1 MTRIFVCLMLVGILL
16 IYFSGCNNLTSN
28 QLSNST
34 TEVITEPNMMTE
46 TETESSPSMEMETE
60 IEPNLALD
68 FQYETNSNQ
77 TGIVINKYIG
87 KKQDVVIPSYIE
99 NLPVVSLKGIPD
111 EYYTTAIS
119 EGVFQ
124 GSNIKTVVIPKTVR
138 SIGYAAFRDCKE
150 LTTITLLSD
159 SSLTNISGKAFANC
173 VKLEKIDLSSTQVKI
188 IDPLAFQGCTNLK
201 EIAFSETL
209 EEIRAKAFYECFS
222 LLEINFPNSL
232 TKIEGGAFAYCTNL
246 QHVSIPKSMKLTS
259 FDEAIFHNVGALKQ
273 IIFEE
278 GRESIIGYALFQTDA
293 NVEII
298 VPKGVKK
305 FSPLTFL
312 INPTATISITFLGD
326 APEIVEDDT
335 DWFGNPTIYYDPEA
349 TGWDTFSWK
358 EKFEMKPISAK

>member
-1 MTRIFVCLMLVGILL
+1 MKKIFLCFMLVCILL
-16 IYFSGCNNLTSN
+16 ISFSGCNDLTN
-28 QLSNST
+28 NPLNNTT
-34 TEVITEPNMMTE
+34 TEIGTE
-46 TETESSPSMEMETE
+46 TKTETKSETRVN
-60 IEPNLALD
+60 PASD
-68 FQYETNSNQ
+68 FQYEINSNQ
-77 TGIVINKYIG
+77 TGIIINKYIG
-87 KKQDVVIPSYIE
+87 KKQDVVIPSHIE
-99 NLPVVSLKGIPD
+99 DLPVISLKGMPD
-111 EYYTTAIS
+111 EHYPSAVS
-119 EGVFQ
+119 EGVFE
-124 GSNIKTVVIPKTVR
+124 GSNIKTVVIPKTIKI
-138 SIGYAAFRDCKE
+138 IGYTAFNDCKQ
-150 LTTITLLSD
+150 LTTITFLSD

-201 EIAFSETL
+201 EITFSETL

-222 LLEINFPNSL
+222 LLEVNFPNSL

-246 QHVSIPKSMKLTS
+246 QHVSIPQSLKLTS

-312 INPTATISITFLGD
+312 INPSATISITFLGD

-335 DWFGNPTIYYDPEA
+335 DWFGNPTIYYDPET